1 MWLSLVL
8 QKSIQDFERTPSTK
22 KSHNAIA
29 HTTSTIMMYILPEY
43 TTYLGILP
51 GYTAWVYCL
60 GILPGYTAWVYCL
73 GILPG
78 YTAWVNCLGIL
89 PGYTA
94 WVYCLGILPGYTA
107 WVYCLPGYT
116 TWVYCLG
123 ILPGL
128 IKKVGSEARYKTIP
142 NMARKRSFNFTMSP
156 TADGPVSL

>member
-29 HTTSTIMMYILPEY
+29 HTTSTIMMYIMMYILPEY
-43 TTYLGILP
+43 TAWVYCLGILP

-78 YTAWVNCLGIL
+78 YTA
-89 PGYTA
+89 
-94 WVYCLGILPGYTA
+94 
-107 WVYCLPGYT
+107 
-116 TWVYCLG
+116 WVYCLG